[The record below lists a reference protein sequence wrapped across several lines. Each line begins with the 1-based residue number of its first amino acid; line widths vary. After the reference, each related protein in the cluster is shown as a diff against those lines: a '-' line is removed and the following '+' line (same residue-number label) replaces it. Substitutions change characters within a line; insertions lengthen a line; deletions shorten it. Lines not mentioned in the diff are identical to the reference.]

1 MKAVELEAKSTTSEA
16 LHPSSSF
23 LTSRES
29 KREAKREWREAHEK
43 ELKER
48 RLRGITEKNA
58 YRIDFKLDSRHLL
71 ETSEMAQKRSESKK
85 EKERNRVLNYGWN
98 IFGQVLLLER
108 THSLKDAIYRGYE
121 KRLKTLQTTP
131 ESAAKAEEDYDGL
144 LDYGSNSHLSKETI
158 DRLVEGQK
166 KQDEKHS
173 QFSKRRTLWVVMSWD
188 DV

>member
-1 MKAVELEAKSTTSEA
+1 MN
-16 LHPSSSF
+16 SS
-23 LTSRES
+23 
-29 KREAKREWREAHEK
+29 
-43 ELKER
+43 
-48 RLRGITEKNA
+48 
-58 YRIDFKLDSRHLL
+58 
-71 ETSEMAQKRSESKK
+71 Q
-85 EKERNRVLNYGWN
+85 
-98 IFGQVLLLER
+98 
-108 THSLKDAIYRGYE
+108 DAIYRGYE

-173 QFSKRRTLWVVMSWD
+173 QFSKRRTLLVMVNWD